1 MGSRWCVVLGV
12 ALGLAVAAAV
22 LVVTGGGRGGPADG
36 PLLSECD
43 GALRRVVIHCTGEDD
58 VVVLP
63 TYRAFL
69 RQLPAGVQVH
79 VVCPSEQVF
88 EGLVGRVGPTDCQL
102 TPVIVRHP
110 ITSWARD
117 RWLALGGARGD
128 STTLLCPRAEDGAD
142 VWPARQGDQQ
152 VAGDL
157 AAALGPDVRSVR
169 SGLYFDGG
177 DFAADG
183 ETAFARPS
191 ILLRN
196 LQRTV
201 ATREDLI
208 ESLSGT
214 LKRRVVILEGAPDH
228 HVAMYLVPV
237 GGRTVLVGDPK
248 MAREILAR
256 SDPEADAVATFLP
269 GGPDFSAAATASFE
283 KVAQQ
288 CRDAGYRVVRIP
300 VVPGSDGRTY
310 LTYQNAILD
319 ARDGRR
325 VVYMP
330 VYTFTG
336 NLNREA
342 ARVWTE
348 LGYDVREVE
357 CDAAARN
364 FGALHCLV
372 NVLQRD

>member
-1 MGSRWCVVLGV
+1 
-12 ALGLAVAAAV
+12 
-22 LVVTGGGRGGPADG
+22 
-36 PLLSECD
+36 
-43 GALRRVVIHCTGEDD
+43 VVIHCAEEDD
-58 VVVLP
+58 DVVLP

-79 VVCPSEQVF
+79 VVCSSEQVF
-88 EGLVGRVGPTDCQL
+88 EALVRRVGPTDCRL

-117 RWLALGGARGD
+117 RWLALGASRGEG
-128 STTLLCPRAEDGAD
+128 TTLLCPRAEDGAD

-157 AAALGPDVRSVR
+157 AAALGPGVRSIR
-169 SGLYFDGG
+169 SDLYFDGG
-177 DFAADG
+177 DFAADS

-201 ATREDLI
+201 ATREELV
-208 ESLSGT
+208 ESLSGV
-214 LKRRVVILEGAPDH
+214 LKHRVIVLEGAPDH
-228 HVAMYLVPV
+228 HVAMVLMPV

-248 MAREILAR
+248 MAQDVLAR
-256 SDPEADAVATFLP
+256 SEQEADAVGSFLP
-269 GGPDFSAAATASFE
+269 GGPDFSEAAVASFE
-283 KVAQQ
+283 KVAEH

-300 VVPGSDGRTY
+300 VVPGSDGRTF
-310 LTYQNAILD
+310 LTYVNAILD
-319 ARDGRR
+319 ERDARC

-330 VYTFTG
+330 VYSFAG
-336 NLNREA
+336 SLNREA
-342 ARVWTE
+342 ARVWTD
-348 LGYDVREVE
+348 LGYEVREVE